1 MNCRLILPLNVIIL
15 LFILIL
21 YYQLIV
27 IFSFNFNRELS
38 LEERETVRNKVIAI
52 YQELETLLKSDDYNE
67 DLRKELRK
75 SNPDYPNVLT
85 KGLRDL
91 QKSAHG
97 LVVSG

>member
-1 MNCRLILPLNVIIL
+1 M
-15 LFILIL
+15 
-21 YYQLIV
+21 